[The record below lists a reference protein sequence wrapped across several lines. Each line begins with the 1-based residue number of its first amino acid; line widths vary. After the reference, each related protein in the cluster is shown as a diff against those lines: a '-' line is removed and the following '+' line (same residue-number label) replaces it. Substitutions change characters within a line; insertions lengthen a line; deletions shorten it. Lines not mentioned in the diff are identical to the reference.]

1 VSLRLYDTATRS
13 VRDFAPLR
21 DGQVSIYLCGAT
33 VQAPPHIGH
42 IRSGLV
48 FDLLSRWL
56 AHGGLRVT
64 FIRNVTDIDD
74 KIISKSADEG
84 VPFWELAARNERAF
98 TWAYDV
104 LGCRRPTY
112 EPRATGHVPE
122 MTELMHRLIDAGHAY
137 AADGDVYFDVNSWP
151 AYGVLSGQRPDEMQA
166 AADSVSSAKRDPRDF
181 AVWKGAKPGE
191 PAWQTPWG
199 PGRPGWHLEC
209 SAMAER
215 YLGPAFDIHGGGLDL
230 VFPHHENE
238 LAQSAA
244 AGDGFAAYWV
254 HNYWVTT
261 SGEKM
266 SKSLGNSLLVSEVV
280 KRVRPVELRYY
291 LGSAHYRS
299 HIEFSEEALADAAA
313 GYRRIEGFLERA
325 AELDPGAAAELLAG
339 GQVPKAFSAAMDDDL
354 SVPQALAVLHDTVRA
369 GNTALAQGQRE
380 TALEAAASVAAMTDV
395 LGLNPWAE
403 PWASRASGAG
413 GGVGLRAAVDA
424 LVKIALE
431 QRREARERKDFAAAD
446 AVRDGLKAAG
456 ILVEDTPAG
465 PRWTLADA
473 SGRSDEHAGRS
484 ERSDPSQR
492 DESGNTH

>member
-1 VSLRLYDTATRS
+1 MSLRLYDTATRS
-13 VRDFAPLR
+13 VRGFTPLR
-21 DGQVSIYLCGAT
+21 EGQVSMYLCGAT

-48 FDLLSRWL
+48 FDILSRWL
-56 AHGGLRVT
+56 THRGLAVT

-74 KIISKSADEG
+74 KIISKSAEEG
-84 VPFWELAARNERAF
+84 VAFWELAARNERAF

-104 LGCRRPTY
+104 LGCTRPTY

-122 MTELMHRLIDAGHAY
+122 MTALMHRLIDAGHAY
-137 AADGDVYFDVNSWP
+137 AADGDVYFDVRSWP
-151 AYGVLSGQRPDEMQA
+151 SYGRLSGQRPDEMQA
-166 AADSVSSAKRDPRDF
+166 AADSVSTGKRDPRDF
-181 AVWKGAKPGE
+181 ALWKGAKPGE

-199 PGRPGWHLEC
+199 SGRPGWHLEC

-238 LAQSAA
+238 WAQSAA
-244 AGDGFAAYWV
+244 AGDSFAAYWV

-325 AELDPGAAAELLAG
+325 VQLSPAETADRSGHG
-339 GQVPKAFSAAMDDDL
+339 DVPPAFAAAMDDDL

-369 GNTALAQGQRE
+369 GNTALAQGQRD
-380 TALEAAASVAAMTDV
+380 AVVAAAASVAAMTDV
-395 LGLNPWAE
+395 LGLNPSAQ
-403 PWASRASGAG
+403 PWTESAAG
-413 GGVGLRAAVDA
+413 EAGLRSAVDG
-424 LVKIALE
+424 LVRIALE

-465 PRWTLADA
+465 PRWTLADPQVGPEGNT
-473 SGRSDEHAGRS
+473 GRG
-484 ERSDPSQR
+484 ERSDPPQR
-492 DESGNTH
+492 DESGPSS

>member
-21 DGQVSIYLCGAT
+21 EGHVSIYLCGAT
-33 VQAPPHIGH
+33 VQSPPHIGH

-56 AHGGLRVT
+56 AHSGLRVT

-74 KIISKSADEG
+74 KIISKSAEEG
-84 VPFWELAARNERAF
+84 IAFWELAARNERAF

-104 LGCRRPTY
+104 LGCNRPTY

-122 MTELMHRLIDAGHAY
+122 MTALMHRLVDSGHAY
-137 AADGDVYFDVNSWP
+137 AAHGDVYFDVSSWP
-151 AYGVLSGQRPDEMQA
+151 AYGVLSGQRAEEMQA
-166 AADSVSSAKRDPRDF
+166 ATDSVSTAKRDPRDF
-181 AVWKGAKPGE
+181 ALWKGAKPGE
-191 PAWQTPWG
+191 PSWDTPWG
-199 PGRPGWHLEC
+199 AGRPGWHLEC

-238 LAQSAA
+238 LAQSGA
-244 AGDGFAAYWV
+244 AGDGFAAYWM

-266 SKSLGNSLLVSEVV
+266 SKSLGNSLLVTEVV

-291 LGSAHYRS
+291 LGAAHYRS

-325 AELDPGAAAELLAG
+325 AELAQPGGLGQGEVPAAFA
-339 GQVPKAFSAAMDDDL
+339 AAMDDDL
-354 SVPQALAVLHDTVRA
+354 SVPQALAVLHDTVRG
-369 GNTALAQGQRE
+369 GNTALAEGQRDA
-380 TALEAAASVAAMTDV
+380 ALAAAGSVVAMTSV

-403 PWASRASGAG
+403 PWATWATGAG
-413 GGVGLRAAVDA
+413 GDSGLRAAVDG
-424 LVKIALE
+424 LVRIALE

-456 ILVEDTPAG
+456 ILVEDTPSG
-465 PRWTLADA
+465 PRWTLAA
-473 SGRSDEHAGRS
+473 PRARSDEQAGRGDRDRA
-484 ERSDPSQR
+484 EH
-492 DESGNTH
+492 DESGNES

>member
-1 VSLRLYDTATRS
+1 MSLRLYDTATRS

-21 DGQVSIYLCGAT
+21 EGVVSIYLCGAT
-33 VQAPPHIGH
+33 VQSPPHIGH

-56 AHGGLRVT
+56 AHSGLRVT

-74 KIISKSADEG
+74 KIISKSAGEG
-84 VPFWELAARNERAF
+84 VEFWELAARNERAF

-104 LGCRRPTY
+104 LGCTRPTY
-112 EPRATGHVPE
+112 EPRATGHMPE
-122 MTELMHRLIDAGHAY
+122 MTALMHRLIDAGHAY
-137 AADGDVYFDVNSWP
+137 AADGDVYFDVSSWP
-151 AYGVLSGQRPDEMQA
+151 AYGSLSGQRADEMQA

-181 AVWKGAKPGE
+181 ALWKAAKAGE
-191 PAWQTPWG
+191 PSWDTPWG
-199 PGRPGWHLEC
+199 RGRPGWHLEC

-238 LAQSAA
+238 LAQSRA
-244 AGDGFAAYWV
+244 AGDGFAAYWM

-266 SKSLGNSLLVSEVV
+266 SKSLGNSLLVTEVV

-299 HIEFSEEALADAAA
+299 HIEFSEEALADAAT

-325 AELDPGAAAELLAG
+325 AELAQPAGLGDGEVPAAFA
-339 GQVPKAFSAAMDDDL
+339 AAMDDDL
-354 SVPQALAVLHDTVRA
+354 SVPQALAVLHETVRS
-369 GNTALAQGQRE
+369 GNTALAHGQRAA
-380 TALEAAASVAAMTDV
+380 ALDAAASVAAMTSV
-395 LGLNPWAE
+395 FGINPWAQ
-403 PWASRASGAG
+403 PWATGAG
-413 GGVGLRAAVDA
+413 GDAGLRTAVDG
-424 LVKIALE
+424 LVRVALE
-431 QRREARERKDFAAAD
+431 QRREARVRKDFAAAD

-456 ILVEDTPAG
+456 ILVEDTPTG
-465 PRWTLADA
+465 PRWTLAA
-473 SGRSDEHAGRS
+473 PAAGSDEHAGRRDS
-484 ERSDPSQR
+484 GVPADH
-492 DESGNTH
+492 DESGNES